1 MTTSATATNSR
12 AIGRECVG
20 ASTQWDAD
28 EALIGQSGFRR
39 TVLSPDRA
47 CEPRVGT
54 GLRAPGCSPP
64 AVRRVT
70 CRTRQP
76 LFAGYLAIAL
86 TVRALQQPASFHG
99 PPALDGR
106 HLQGSHR
113 GPGQQ
118 PYNYWRSRQDV
129 DVVGDFEVIDCHQED
144 DACCCCGAPVV
155 TPPSAGGDNGPGR
168 RQEHRASRV
177 TLLTTETRRGT
188 STVPH
193 GAADSSDMEAS
204 GGQGS
209 PPNSQAEEL
218 GTTLEIERE
227 KTLQAQILLQQ
238 LEVQLKMT
246 ELTAIRGARAGVGE
260 RDPGIERGEALKHY
274 SKMLHGAIPKF
285 PQEAEVPVWFETV
298 ECLFERYAVPHE
310 IQAHLVYPLIANRLA
325 YLCAGMKDGEFTF
338 AHLRSVVLAELRLS
352 ADEYRKRFST
362 AFKKRDE
369 TWKQFST
376 RLASYL
382 QYYLEA
388 RDVKDFPKLT
398 SLLVADRMKEAM
410 GEDAREYVIL
420 REGKEW
426 LSPADIAD
434 LLAVYNAAK
443 SAPRGQ
449 GAGEKRGAGAENRFH
464 DGGRNDQKRP
474 TGDGRPPARPSN
486 APLRSWRNCDMCGSP
501 SHRAAECPRAREPK
515 PSASG
520 TRVQNVELRETGSD
534 RLTLRVSKVLEEQPA
549 PSALTHVHVMCG
561 GQVIQA
567 LVDSGAEITVVRESL
582 LPIEVGEPSGSV
594 TLVSAFGQKVNAKL
608 VTLPMWLLTELD
620 APTSQKVHETVSV
633 ICALTDDLAP
643 HTDCLLALDAWEAL
657 STSARRDTTPPGADT
672 FGGAQSAGAVGL
684 VKEADGAT
692 DSAESP
698 TERENACHAETPR
711 AEPRAPDVGPAL
723 SGAAL
728 QQPASFHG
736 PPALDGRHLQGSHR
750 GPGQQPYNYWRSRQ
764 DVDVVG
770 DFEVIDCHQED
781 DACCCCGAPVVTPPS
796 AGGDNGPGRRQEH
809 RASRVTL
816 LTTETR
822 RGTSTVPHGAADSS
836 DMEASGG
843 QGSPPNSQ
851 AEELGTTL
859 EIEREKTL
867 QAQILLQQLE
877 VQLKMTELTAIRGAR
892 AGVGERDPGIE
903 RGEALKHYSK
913 MLHGAIPKFPQEAEV
928 PVWFE
933 TVECLF
939 ERYAVPH
946 EIQAHLVYPLIANR
960 LAYLC
965 AGMKDGEFTF
975 AHLRSVVLAE
985 LRLSADEY
993 RKRFSTAFK
1002 KRDET
1007 WKQFSTRLASY
1018 LQYYLEAR
1026 DVKDFPKL
1034 TSLLVADRMKEAM
1047 GEDAREYVILR
1058 EGKEWLSPADIA
1070 DLLAVYNAAKSA
1082 PRGQGAGE
1090 KRGAGA
1096 ENRFHDGGRNDQKRP
1111 TGDGRPPARP
1121 SNAPLRSWR
1130 NCDMCGSPSHRAA
1143 ECPRAREPKP
1153 SASGT
1158 RVQNVELRETGSDRL
1173 TLRVSKVLEE
1183 QPAPS
1188 ALTHVHAMCGGQVI
1202 QALVDSGAE
1211 ITVVRE
1217 SLLPIEV
1224 GEPSGSV
1231 TLVSAFGQKV
1241 NAKLV
1246 TLPMWLLTELDA
1258 PTSQKVHET
1267 VSVICALT
1275 DDLAPH
1281 TDCLLALDAWE
1292 ALSTS
1297 ARRDTTP
1304 PGADTF
1310 GGAQSAGAVGLVK
1323 EADGATDSAE
1333 SPTERENACHAE
1345 TPRAEPR
1352 APDVGP
1358 ALSGA
1363 GRRLELARAQGEDPT
1378 LAKAFR
1384 DAGIAKGGMFVED
1397 GLLYHHD
1404 RIAGNR
1410 VTQLV
1415 LPRERRGDVLLL
1427 AHESPWG
1434 GHLGT
1439 RKTMARIK
1447 YSFYW
1452 PAMEADVKRHC
1463 SSCPAC
1469 QLRADRRTG
1478 DRVPISPLT
1487 RPEWPFQCVNMDVI
1501 GPLDPPSAR
1510 GHRYALCV
1518 VDLHTRW
1525 PEVICLRSLTA
1536 KATCEALLEIFSRTG
1551 VPERICCDQGTNFTA
1566 GLTREFLARLG
1577 CTPRFSTPD
1586 HPESNGSVERWN
1598 RVFKNMLHHVIRDE
1612 AGQWDK
1618 FVPYLLWAYREV
1630 PHETTG
1636 ASPFELLYGRTP
1648 TGPLSILRDSWTG
1661 QVEALCVRVFTYLP
1675 SPPPPSHHHMGQER
1689 FSFTAE
1695 EKSAGFKMVTMED
1708 RGLFQSLMA

>member
-1 MTTSATATNSR
+1 M
-12 AIGRECVG
+12 
-20 ASTQWDAD
+20 
-28 EALIGQSGFRR
+28 
-39 TVLSPDRA
+39 P
-47 CEPRVGT
+47 
-54 GLRAPGCSPP
+54 
-64 AVRRVT
+64 
-70 CRTRQP
+70 
-76 LFAGYLAIAL
+76 
-86 TVRALQQPASFHG
+86 
-99 PPALDGR
+99 
-106 HLQGSHR
+106 
-113 GPGQQ
+113 
-118 PYNYWRSRQDV
+118 
-129 DVVGDFEVIDCHQED
+129 
-144 DACCCCGAPVV
+144 
-155 TPPSAGGDNGPGR
+155 
-168 RQEHRASRV
+168 
-177 TLLTTETRRGT
+177 ETRRGT

-238 LEVQLKMT
+238 MEVQLKMT

-298 ECLFERYAVPHE
+298 ECLFERYAVPRE
-310 IQAHLVYPLIANRLA
+310 IQAHLVYPLIATRLA

-388 RDVKDFPKLT
+388 RDAKDFPKLT

-410 GEDAREYVIL
+410 GEDAREYVTL

-426 LSPADIAD
+426 LNPADIAD

-464 DGGRNDQKRP
+464 DGGRNDQKKP

-501 SHRAAECPRAREPK
+501 SHRAAECPRAREPG

-520 TRVQNVELRETGSD
+520 ARVQNVELRETGSD
-534 RLTLRVSKVLEEQPA
+534 RLTLRVSKVLEERPA
-549 PSALTHVHVMCG
+549 PSALTRVHVMCG
-561 GQVIQA
+561 GKVIQA

-698 TERENACHAETPR
+698 TEQENACQAETPR
-711 AEPRAPDVGPAL
+711 DEPRA
-723 SGAAL
+723 
-728 QQPASFHG
+728 Q
-736 PPALDGRHLQGSHR
+736 
-750 GPGQQPYNYWRSRQ
+750 
-764 DVDVVG
+764 
-770 DFEVIDCHQED
+770 
-781 DACCCCGAPVVTPPS
+781 
-796 AGGDNGPGRRQEH
+796 
-809 RASRVTL
+809 
-816 LTTETR
+816 
-822 RGTSTVPHGAADSS
+822 
-836 DMEASGG
+836 
-843 QGSPPNSQ
+843 
-851 AEELGTTL
+851 
-859 EIEREKTL
+859 
-867 QAQILLQQLE
+867 
-877 VQLKMTELTAIRGAR
+877 
-892 AGVGERDPGIE
+892 
-903 RGEALKHYSK
+903 
-913 MLHGAIPKFPQEAEV
+913 
-928 PVWFE
+928 
-933 TVECLF
+933 
-939 ERYAVPH
+939 
-946 EIQAHLVYPLIANR
+946 
-960 LAYLC
+960 
-965 AGMKDGEFTF
+965 
-975 AHLRSVVLAE
+975 
-985 LRLSADEY
+985 
-993 RKRFSTAFK
+993 
-1002 KRDET
+1002 
-1007 WKQFSTRLASY
+1007 
-1018 LQYYLEAR
+1018 
-1026 DVKDFPKL
+1026 
-1034 TSLLVADRMKEAM
+1034 
-1047 GEDAREYVILR
+1047 
-1058 EGKEWLSPADIA
+1058 
-1070 DLLAVYNAAKSA
+1070 
-1082 PRGQGAGE
+1082 
-1090 KRGAGA
+1090 
-1096 ENRFHDGGRNDQKRP
+1096 
-1111 TGDGRPPARP
+1111 
-1121 SNAPLRSWR
+1121 
-1130 NCDMCGSPSHRAA
+1130 
-1143 ECPRAREPKP
+1143 
-1153 SASGT
+1153 
-1158 RVQNVELRETGSDRL
+1158 
-1173 TLRVSKVLEE
+1173 
-1183 QPAPS
+1183 
-1188 ALTHVHAMCGGQVI
+1188 
-1202 QALVDSGAE
+1202 
-1211 ITVVRE
+1211 
-1217 SLLPIEV
+1217 
-1224 GEPSGSV
+1224 
-1231 TLVSAFGQKV
+1231 
-1241 NAKLV
+1241 
-1246 TLPMWLLTELDA
+1246 
-1258 PTSQKVHET
+1258 
-1267 VSVICALT
+1267 
-1275 DDLAPH
+1275 
-1281 TDCLLALDAWE
+1281 
-1292 ALSTS
+1292 
-1297 ARRDTTP
+1297 
-1304 PGADTF
+1304 
-1310 GGAQSAGAVGLVK
+1310 
-1323 EADGATDSAE
+1323 
-1333 SPTERENACHAE
+1333 
-1345 TPRAEPR
+1345 
-1352 APDVGP
+1352 DVGP

-1384 DAGIAKGGMFVED
+1384 DARIAKGGMFVED
-1397 GLLYHHD
+1397 GLLYHQD

-1661 QVEALCVRVFTYLP
+1661 QVEVPDTLREAPAAYLHSLREKMERAADTARLTANRQQRGYASYYNRRAKAKQFEVGERVVVFVSDPATKLHAKWSGPHTVVDRMRDHSYVVEMDEGKRTTVHANKLRAYRARADQIGVIYHEDDDFGEVGYTPRMHVGEKGHTGGFSGVPLEHLSPVEAGDVATLLNEFEDLFQEKPRIANVGAHSIVLKDGCGRKAPHRYRIPEALKGEVTKQVGELLDLGLIYPIESEFSHPVVCVSKKDGSVRMCVDFRNLNDVTRDDAFPMSLPQELVLRVGRANYITLIDLKRGYWQVPMAPESEHYTAFVTHEGQYAWRVMPFGLKNAAATFQRIMNTLLASHREYACAYLDDVAIFSESWREHLRHLRAVFCTLRTASLTIAPNKCQMALPSIAYLGHVIGSGKHAPDPTKVEAIQGLKRPVTKREVRSALGLCGYYRDYVPNYAEIARPLTELTAKRVPNTVPWDQRAEDAFEALKQALGGAAALSTPDPRRPYWLFTDASDFAVGACLAQKSDDGKEVPISFASYKFSPTQARWATIEKEAFAVVWALRRFDNWLFGAEVRVVSDHNPLSYLTSSTP
-1675 SPPPPSHHHMGQER
+1675 NSAKLIRWALALQRYNLTLTHRKGRAHGNADALSRLQNNYWER
-1689 FSFTAE
+1689 SEEGECSTA
-1695 EKSAGFKMVTMED
+1695 
-1708 RGLFQSLMA
+1708 

>member
-1 MTTSATATNSR
+1 MPLPSTLKRTIRKQRQKSQNPYVLPKLREEIVISEEYKVRMLPALAFLPPSEVPDAFDGLLEVFPTEVPDLAMYFGDTYIGRRRFILDLASKCERQHLHTPWKRLPLLAALSEWSADHCGSLRSSSTRVCQGKPAGVSSRRVWWENSPYHTSAKMQQQKEFPADKIAVGEGEKGRAVKHYLGHPASPQIVSGPERGLPSPQERTEWPWIPYAVQGPLRTASETPVYEKQGPKWCIASPGGPRRVQTYPGLGSTTRMPFSPDTGQPRTATRGR
-12 AIGRECVG
+12 AN
-20 ASTQWDAD
+20 
-28 EALIGQSGFRR
+28 
-39 TVLSPDRA
+39 
-47 CEPRVGT
+47 PRVSGSVVTPLTKHLLSQVFTALVGLHSAVKNRFIDEYWQRSVQLGSFENAWEVSFLGIAGFPRVLGRIDGT
-54 GLRAPGCSPP
+54 HVAVKVSKKDKPVYLNRKEYTSINVQAPWIMTPI
-64 AVRRVT
+64 RVPKDEPEEEYNKALT
-70 CRTRQP
+70 ETRQVIERTFGFLKSRFRCLDKSGRVHP
-76 LFAGYLAIAL
+76 LKPQICCRITAACVVLHNYCMRHHVFLNEPL
-86 TVRALQQPASFHG
+86 ALQQPASFHG

-520 TRVQNVELRETGSD
+520 ARVQNVELRETGSD

-698 TERENACHAETPR
+698 TERENAC
-711 AEPRAPDVGPAL
+711 
-723 SGAAL
+723 
-728 QQPASFHG
+728 Q
-736 PPALDGRHLQGSHR
+736 
-750 GPGQQPYNYWRSRQ
+750 
-764 DVDVVG
+764 
-770 DFEVIDCHQED
+770 
-781 DACCCCGAPVVTPPS
+781 
-796 AGGDNGPGRRQEH
+796 
-809 RASRVTL
+809 
-816 LTTETR
+816 
-822 RGTSTVPHGAADSS
+822 
-836 DMEASGG
+836 
-843 QGSPPNSQ
+843 
-851 AEELGTTL
+851 
-859 EIEREKTL
+859 
-867 QAQILLQQLE
+867 
-877 VQLKMTELTAIRGAR
+877 
-892 AGVGERDPGIE
+892 
-903 RGEALKHYSK
+903 
-913 MLHGAIPKFPQEAEV
+913 
-928 PVWFE
+928 
-933 TVECLF
+933 
-939 ERYAVPH
+939 
-946 EIQAHLVYPLIANR
+946 
-960 LAYLC
+960 
-965 AGMKDGEFTF
+965 
-975 AHLRSVVLAE
+975 
-985 LRLSADEY
+985 
-993 RKRFSTAFK
+993 
-1002 KRDET
+1002 
-1007 WKQFSTRLASY
+1007 
-1018 LQYYLEAR
+1018 
-1026 DVKDFPKL
+1026 
-1034 TSLLVADRMKEAM
+1034 
-1047 GEDAREYVILR
+1047 
-1058 EGKEWLSPADIA
+1058 
-1070 DLLAVYNAAKSA
+1070 
-1082 PRGQGAGE
+1082 
-1090 KRGAGA
+1090 
-1096 ENRFHDGGRNDQKRP
+1096 
-1111 TGDGRPPARP
+1111 
-1121 SNAPLRSWR
+1121 
-1130 NCDMCGSPSHRAA
+1130 
-1143 ECPRAREPKP
+1143 
-1153 SASGT
+1153 
-1158 RVQNVELRETGSDRL
+1158 
-1173 TLRVSKVLEE
+1173 
-1183 QPAPS
+1183 
-1188 ALTHVHAMCGGQVI
+1188 
-1202 QALVDSGAE
+1202 
-1211 ITVVRE
+1211 
-1217 SLLPIEV
+1217 
-1224 GEPSGSV
+1224 
-1231 TLVSAFGQKV
+1231 
-1241 NAKLV
+1241 
-1246 TLPMWLLTELDA
+1246 
-1258 PTSQKVHET
+1258 
-1267 VSVICALT
+1267 
-1275 DDLAPH
+1275 
-1281 TDCLLALDAWE
+1281 
-1292 ALSTS
+1292 
-1297 ARRDTTP
+1297 
-1304 PGADTF
+1304 
-1310 GGAQSAGAVGLVK
+1310 
-1323 EADGATDSAE
+1323 
-1333 SPTERENACHAE
+1333 AE

-1363 GRRLELARAQGEDPT
+1363 G
-1378 LAKAFR
+1378 
-1384 DAGIAKGGMFVED
+1384 
-1397 GLLYHHD
+1397 
-1404 RIAGNR
+1404 
-1410 VTQLV
+1410 
-1415 LPRERRGDVLLL
+1415 
-1427 AHESPWG
+1427 
-1434 GHLGT
+1434 
-1439 RKTMARIK
+1439 
-1447 YSFYW
+1447 
-1452 PAMEADVKRHC
+1452 C
-1463 SSCPAC
+1463 
-1469 QLRADRRTG
+1469 
-1478 DRVPISPLT
+1478 
-1487 RPEWPFQCVNMDVI
+1487 
-1501 GPLDPPSAR
+1501 
-1510 GHRYALCV
+1510 
-1518 VDLHTRW
+1518 
-1525 PEVICLRSLTA
+1525 
-1536 KATCEALLEIFSRTG
+1536 
-1551 VPERICCDQGTNFTA
+1551 
-1566 GLTREFLARLG
+1566 
-1577 CTPRFSTPD
+1577 
-1586 HPESNGSVERWN
+1586 
-1598 RVFKNMLHHVIRDE
+1598 
-1612 AGQWDK
+1612 
-1618 FVPYLLWAYREV
+1618 
-1630 PHETTG
+1630 
-1636 ASPFELLYGRTP
+1636 
-1648 TGPLSILRDSWTG
+1648 
-1661 QVEALCVRVFTYLP
+1661 
-1675 SPPPPSHHHMGQER
+1675 
-1689 FSFTAE
+1689 
-1695 EKSAGFKMVTMED
+1695 
-1708 RGLFQSLMA
+1708 